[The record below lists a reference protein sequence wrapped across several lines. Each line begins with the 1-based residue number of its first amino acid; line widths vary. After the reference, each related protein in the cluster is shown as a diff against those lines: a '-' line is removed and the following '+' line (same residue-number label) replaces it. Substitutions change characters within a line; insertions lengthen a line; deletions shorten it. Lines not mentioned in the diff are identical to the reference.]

1 MALLIL
7 RLLIFAVP
15 VVLITKQVILPL
27 WRGDRLFPALNK
39 KPQLVKHAEQELLEA
54 QAAKKAAEINQE
66 AALLN
71 KEAWTISEN
80 TYEIKD

>member
-7 RLLIFAVP
+7 RLLIFAIPAVF
-15 VVLITKQVILPL
+15 VAKQVIMPL
-27 WRGDRLFPALNK
+27 WRGDNLFPMLDK

-66 AALLN
+66 AARLN

-80 TYEIKD
+80 TYDIKE